1 MFQQSSK
8 ACKYLHMEMSN
19 YYKVVSHLQPDIRL
33 KCGVNNTTPFYLLVV
48 PYTVVQLSLHVME
61 QFLRA
66 VSLSL
71 SFLLVCLNPTV
82 LF

>member
-1 MFQQSSK
+1 MTVT
-8 ACKYLHMEMSN
+8 APY
-19 YYKVVSHLQPDIRL
+19 
-33 KCGVNNTTPFYLLVV
+33 YLLVV
-48 PYTVVQLSLHVME
+48 PYTVVQVFLHVME

-71 SFLLVCLNPTV
+71 SFLMVCLSPMV